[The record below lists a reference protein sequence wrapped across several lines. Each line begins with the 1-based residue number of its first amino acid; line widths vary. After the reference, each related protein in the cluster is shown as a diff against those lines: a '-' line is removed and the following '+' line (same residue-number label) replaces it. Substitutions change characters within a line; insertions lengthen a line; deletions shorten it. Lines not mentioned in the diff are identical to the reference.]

1 MLTATLR
8 SIAGHKAR
16 LAMTG
21 LAVVL
26 GVALMAGTLVL
37 TDTVGRTF
45 DNLFADVYAGIDA
58 EVRSTDIVESPFGPD
73 RRGPID
79 ASLLAT
85 VAATPGVAAA
95 EGTVAGFAQLVAP
108 DGETVGN
115 PTGGAPTLGFSWS
128 DNTDLIPFRLVDGT
142 GPTSNDDVVIDR
154 GSAVA
159 GDIAVGDTVTV
170 LTAGPPA
177 EVRVSGIVTFGE
189 LDSPAGASVTLFTL
203 PRAQELMGSP
213 DTLSTIV
220 AVADDGLSQD
230 DLVARLNA
238 ILPNDVE
245 AVSGAVR
252 TAEDQSAIGDALS
265 FFNTFLLAFAV
276 VALVVGSFIIYNTFS
291 IVLAQ
296 RTRELALLRAVGASR
311 RQVVFSVLG
320 EAAVVGVV
328 ASAIGLA
335 LGVLASMGL
344 RALLRA
350 TGFDIPS
357 TAIVL
362 TPGTVAAAMG
372 TGTLITLAAAT
383 IPALRAARIPPIAA
397 LRDVAVEATSVSVR
411 RVVAGLVVLGAGVAM
426 LVAGLWVDTGSPL
439 QLVAAGALFVFLG
452 VAVLAP
458 TFARPVARALS
469 WPVARLRGIT
479 GTIARE
485 NASRNP
491 KRTATTAAAL
501 MIGVALVGFIA
512 IFAASARASI
522 DKVIDDSFTGDF
534 IIDSG
539 QFVNGGFSPELARTV
554 DTVPGVAASTGV
566 RFTQATLDGDASFL
580 VAVDTA
586 TLAEVV
592 EPRVVEG
599 TVSNLDPDDIAV
611 SSTWAASNDLAVG
624 DTVEVQLPGVTR
636 QATITGTYSN
646 RELLGDQFMDLTATF
661 VDGVEQLDSQV
672 WIRQADGTE
681 PTTVQEALTEAT
693 AGWPNA
699 EVLDLTEFK
708 ESQAAQIDPLLSLV
722 YALLGLAI
730 LIALVGIANTLA
742 LSVFERTRE
751 LGLMRAV
758 GMTRTQLRSVIRWE
772 SVIIAVFGTVLGLA
786 IGIAFGWIMV
796 QALSSEGLSQL
807 AIPAGTLVVVVV
819 LAALAGVLAALLPAR
834 RAARLNILSAIGGD

>member
-8 SIAGHKAR
+8 SIVGHKAR

-85 VAATPGVAAA
+85 VAATPGVATA

-177 EVRVSGIVTFGE
+177 EVRVAGIVTFGE

-220 AVADDGLSQD
+220 AVADEGLSQD

-238 ILPNDVE
+238 NLPNDVE

-252 TAEDQSAIGDALS
+252 TAEDQSAIADALS

-311 RQVVFSVLG
+311 RQVVSSVLG

-344 RALLRA
+344 RSLLRA

-397 LRDVAVEATSVSVR
+397 LRDVAVEATSASIR
-411 RVVAGLVVLGAGVAM
+411 RVAAGLVVLGAGGAM
-426 LVAGLWVDTGSPL
+426 LVAGLWGDTGSPL
-439 QLVAAGALFVFLG
+439 QFVAAGALFVFLG

-458 TFARPVARALS
+458 TFARPVARAMA

-539 QFVNGGFSPELARTV
+539 QFINGGFSPELARAV
-554 DTVPGVAASTGV
+554 DTAPGVAASTGV
-566 RFTQATLDGDASFL
+566 RFTQAGLDGDASFL

-586 TLAEVV
+586 TLAQVV
-592 EPRVVEG
+592 EPRVVDG
-599 TVSNLDPDDIAV
+599 SVSNLGPDDIAV
-611 SSTWAASNDLAVG
+611 SSTWAANNDLAVG
-624 DTVEVQLPGVTR
+624 DTIELQLPGVTR
-636 QATITGTYSN
+636 EVTITGTYGN
-646 RELLGDQFMDLTATF
+646 RELLGDQFVDLAATF

-672 WIRQADGTE
+672 WIRQADGAD
-681 PTTVQEALTEAT
+681 PAVVQEALTEAT

-699 EVLDLTEFK
+699 EVLDLTAFK

-796 QALSSEGLSQL
+796 QALSSEGLSVL
-807 AIPAGTLVVVVV
+807 AIPTGTLVVVVV
-819 LAALAGVLAALLPAR
+819 LAALAGVVAALLPAR
-834 RAARLNILSAIGGD
+834 RAARLDILSAIGGE